1 MVKLLYLAA
10 AFLMLLV
17 AASLVRI
24 LLGPR
29 RADRIM
35 GAQLIGTSGV
45 GVLLLLAVAQDDM
58 AVLDVAL
65 VLALLAAF
73 AAIAFVKS
81 ASRGGAGDPE
91 LDAAEDGR

>member
-1 MVKLLYLAA
+1 MTEFYYLAA
-10 AFLMLLV
+10 AFLLLMV

-24 LLGPR
+24 VIGPQ

-45 GVLLLLAVAQDDM
+45 AVLLLLAVAQDNM
-58 AVLDVAL
+58 AVLDVAI

-73 AAIAFVKS
+73 AVIAFVKS
-81 ASRGGAGDPE
+81 ASRSGAGDPE
-91 LDAAEDGR
+91 LDETEGR